1 MNKDKNSANDLAV
14 ALASLLFSGI
24 NVALRGW
31 AVTWLWR
38 WFAVP
43 TFGVK
48 ELTAT
53 MALGLVLLVEILTP
67 TAYTNPENESSDTA
81 TKLGKKIGTTLGILL
96 AGWVIHFFA

>member
-1 MNKDKNSANDLAV
+1 MNKNPSNDIVVVLV
-14 ALASLLFSGI
+14 SLVLSGI
-24 NVALRGW
+24 NVALRSW
-31 AVTWLWR
+31 AVIWLWL

-67 TAYTNPENESSDTA
+67 TAYTNPENENSDTA

-96 AGWVIHFFA
+96 AAWVIHFFA